1 MRKVWVTT
9 HLAAVFA
16 IAGLS
21 NSYAGT
27 AGADEVDGRWSAK
40 LITQNG
46 TEIPFRLDI
55 SGSGAALKGTLYD
68 GFEPYETTTSA
79 RFQDG
84 KLVLNI
90 QHYLTTIT
98 ADVSDNQLKGT
109 VVTQNRGASAQY
121 GFAAARYVKP
131 PATAS
136 DVPSIAGSWEI
147 PLNTPSSKGEKAF
160 RFLVKQNGAEVAAS
174 ILRVDGDTGA
184 YSGTYHDGKWVLS
197 HFDGSRPG
205 VIVVAP
211 RPDGTLQILQNPE
224 HPEQVANN
232 GGAAAHAAGA
242 GDAVGGGRAV
252 DRVGGSV
259 GGSVGGD
266 GGAGGAAAAG
276 GALLAT
282 VAANGAKPYDDSIA
296 DGRYASSLVAYRS
309 EVARAKG
316 LPEPENY
323 ETHTT
328 VRDPHEQFTF
338 NFPDVDGHLVS
349 NDDPRFKGKVVL
361 AIVTG
366 TWCPNCHDEA
376 QYLVQLDKK
385 YRDKGLAIV
394 ALDFEEPEQQGS
406 LERERAFVKQ
416 YGVKYTYLI
425 AGAPAEM
432 WEKVPQAV
440 NLNTW
445 PATIFIG
452 RDGRVRGIHSG
463 FASPA
468 SGEFHRQL
476 EKEFTGKIEQLLA
489 EKARTDTARTAAT
502 STRRGAGRG

>member
-1 MRKVWVTT
+1 MKGLLRGAIRATI
-9 HLAAVFA
+9 LAS
-16 IAGLS
+16 AGLS
-21 NSYAGT
+21 L
-27 AGADEVDGRWSAK
+27 GAHAATDAAATVDGRWNAS
-40 LITQNG
+40 LTTQTG
-46 TEIPFRLDI
+46 SVIPFRLDI
-55 SGSGAALKGTLYD
+55 SGSGPTLKGTLYD
-68 GFEPYETTTSA
+68 GFDPYETTTSA
-79 RFQDG
+79 TFQDG
-84 KLVLNI
+84 KLVLSI
-90 QHYLTTIT
+90 EHYLTTIT
-98 ADVSDNQLKGT
+98 ATVQDGHLTGN
-109 VVTQNRGASAQY
+109 VVTQNRGSSAQY
-121 GFAAARYVKP
+121 GFQAARYVKP
-131 PATAS
+131 TTTAT

-147 PLNTPSSKGEKAF
+147 PLETPSSKGEKAF
-160 RFLVKQNGAEVAAS
+160 RFIVKQNGADIAAS

-205 VIVVAP
+205 VIVVTP
-211 RPDGTLQILQNPE
+211 NPDGTLQVLQNPE
-224 HPEQVANN
+224 HPDQAATSASASAQAVKT
-232 GGAAAHAAGA
+232 GGKA
-242 GDAVGGGRAV
+242 
-252 DRVGGSV
+252 
-259 GGSVGGD
+259 
-266 GGAGGAAAAG
+266 
-276 GALLAT
+276 
-282 VAANGAKPYDDSIA
+282 YDDSIA
-296 DGRYASSLVAYRS
+296 DGRYAPALVAYRT

-316 LPEPENY
+316 LPEPDNY

-328 VRDPHEQFTF
+328 VRDPNEKFAF

-349 NDDPRFKGKVVL
+349 NEDPRFKGKVVL

-376 QYLVQLDKK
+376 QYLVKLDKK

-406 LERERAFVKQ
+406 LARERAFVKQ

-432 WEKVPQAV
+432 WEKLPQAV

-476 EKEFTGKIEQLLA
+476 QQEFTAKIEQLLA
-489 EKARTDTARTAAT
+489 EKAAAGVT
-502 STRRGAGRG
+502 QAAADSATKPGPG